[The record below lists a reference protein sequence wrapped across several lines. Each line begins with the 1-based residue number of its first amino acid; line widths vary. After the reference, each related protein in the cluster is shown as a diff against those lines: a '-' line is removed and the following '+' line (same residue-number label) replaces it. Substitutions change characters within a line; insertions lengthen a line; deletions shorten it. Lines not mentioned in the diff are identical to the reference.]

1 MRKFAILLLLVVLS
15 ANLSAHSYLTRMVGQ
30 PLEAFNPLEPLA
42 IATNPCKLT
51 LASNFT
57 TPQPRHTFW
66 NQRSVQVGLGL
77 VGAGVVLSAADV
89 QTRSLRSDYLSTFR
103 YRYDDYLQFA
113 PAVAMVGLKALGIES
128 RSSWERMT
136 LAGGLSTGI
145 MLSTV
150 YVVKYGL
157 GRLRPDGSTYNSFPS
172 GHTAMAFTAAS
183 LLQKEYG
190 SLSPWVGIA
199 GYAAATITGISRML
213 NNRHWLSDVVVGA
226 GVGILSTNLGYLLTE
241 RWLGNRGLVRPVDD
255 WEPVRVGRNPSYVGV
270 GIAHNALL
278 YDRSRYDRLSPSG
291 IGFSIEGAWF
301 FNPSLGVGG
310 VAKVGR
316 YADTIDHAAVD
327 GASPVEAKPLN
338 NHALAAGL
346 FFNHPLAPR
355 LQLGA
360 KTLVGV
366 AGNHYLLNE
375 LVDDKGTVVAE
386 VEHDTTEHFTA
397 IAGLSFRWIVA
408 DNLGVRLYAD
418 YNYVRTDYTVTPTV
432 GAAAHYSS
440 YHNPLT
446 FGVAVDAILW

>member
-1 MRKFAILLLLVVLS
+1 MRRLAILLLSVVLS
-15 ANLSAHSYLTRMVGQ
+15 ANLSAHSYTLGFEPMKPLVITSQ
-30 PLEAFNPLEPLA
+30 PY
-42 IATNPCKLT
+42 KLT
-51 LASNFT
+51 LANDFT
-57 TPQPRHTFW
+57 SVQPRHTFW

-77 VGAGVVLSAADV
+77 VGAGVILSAADV
-89 QTRSLRSDYLSTFR
+89 QTRSLRTDYLPTFR

-113 PAVAMVGLKALGIES
+113 PAVAMVGLKALGLES

-199 GYAAATITGISRML
+199 SYTAATITGISRML

-226 GVGILSTNLGYLLTE
+226 GVGILSTNLGYLITE
-241 RWLGNRGLVRPVDD
+241 KWLGNRGLVRPVDD
-255 WEPVRVGRNPSYVGV
+255 WEPVKVGRNPSYVGV
-270 GIAHNALL
+270 GISHNALI
-278 YDRSRYDRLSPSG
+278 YDRSRYDRLATSG

-301 FNPSLGVGG
+301 FSPSMGVGG

-316 YADTIDHAAVD
+316 YADIIDHSAVA
-327 GASPVEAKPLN
+327 GTAPVEAKPLN
-338 NHALAAGL
+338 NLALAGGL
-346 FFNHPLAPR
+346 FFNHSLSPR
-355 LQLGA
+355 LHLGA

-366 AGNHYLLNE
+366 AGNHHLLNE
-375 LVDDKGTVVAE
+375 LVDEGGTVVAE

-397 IAGLSFRWIVA
+397 IGGLSLRWVVA

-418 YNYVRTDYTVTPTV
+418 YNYVRTAYTVTPTA
-432 GAAAHYSS
+432 GSATNYSS